1 MAATGP
7 NPLAIFQAFNA
18 YQQTEV
24 LRAAIEL
31 DVFTKIGAGNH
42 AVADIAKAIGASER
56 GTRILCDALTVMMLL
71 KKSGDSYSLT
81 EDSAMFLDRKS
92 RACMADASRFLMNPE
107 MAKGFYSFA
116 DAVRKGTTALPGDA
130 SVAPDF
136 AAWIDFARGMMP
148 LMVPAAQA
156 IARVVDAAS
165 GKPMKV
171 LDIAASHGIFGITIA
186 QQNKNAQI
194 VGLDWP
200 SVLEVSKENAA
211 KFGVADRY
219 STIAGSAFEVEL
231 GTGYD
236 VVLITNFLH
245 HFDEPTC
252 TNFLRKVFAA
262 LKPGGTVVTLEFVPD
277 DARVSP
283 PHAVWFAAVMLANT
297 PHGDAYTIGELKRMH
312 EAAGFTDVRLHELD
326 QSPNSIVT
334 ARKP

>member
-1 MAATGP
+1 MPPTGP

-42 AVADIAKAIGASER
+42 TVPEIAKAIGASER
-56 GTRILCDALTVMMLL
+56 GTRILCDALMVMTLL
-71 KKSGDSYSLT
+71 KKTGTSYSLS

-92 RACMADASRFLMNPE
+92 RACMADASRFLLKDDMHQ
-107 MAKGFYSFA
+107 GFRRFT
-116 DAVRKGTTALPGDA
+116 DAVRTGSSVLPGEGTMEPNYD
-130 SVAPDF
+130 SWV
-136 AAWIDFARGMMP
+136 DFARGMMP

-156 IARVVDAAS
+156 IARVLDASS

-171 LDIAASHGIFGITIA
+171 LDIASSHGIFGITIA

-200 SVLEVSKENAA
+200 AVLEVSKENAA

-219 STIAGSAFEVEL
+219 STIAGSAFDVDL
-231 GTGYD
+231 GSGYD
-236 VVLITNFLH
+236 AVLITNLLH

-252 TNFLRKVFAA
+252 TKLLKRAFAA

-283 PHAVWFAAVMLANT
+283 LHAVWFATVMLANT

-312 EAAGFTDVRLHELD
+312 EAAGFTGVTLHTLD

>member
-42 AVADIAKAIGASER
+42 TVPEIAKAIGASER
-56 GTRILCDALTVMMLL
+56 GTRILCDALSVMTLV
-71 KKSGDSYSLT
+71 KKNGSSYSLS
-81 EDSAMFLDRKS
+81 EDAAMFLDRKS

-107 MAKGFYSFA
+107 MQKGFRVFA

-130 SVAPDF
+130 STAPDF
-136 AAWIDFARGMMP
+136 AAWVDFARGMMP

-156 IARVVDAAS
+156 IARVLDASS

-200 SVLEVSKENAA
+200 AVLEVSKENAV

-219 STIAGSAFEVEL
+219 STIAGSAFDVDL
-231 GTGYD
+231 GNGYD
-236 VVLITNFLH
+236 AVLITNFLH

-252 TNFLRKVFAA
+252 TSFLKKVFAA

-283 PHAVWFAAVMLANT
+283 PHAVWFSAVMLANT
-297 PHGDAYTIGELKRMH
+297 PSGDAYTIGELKRMH
-312 EAAGFTDVRLHELD
+312 EAAGFTGVAMHPLE

>member
-42 AVADIAKAIGASER
+42 TVPEIAKAIGASER
-56 GTRILCDALTVMMLL
+56 GTRILCDALSVMTLV
-71 KKSGDSYSLT
+71 KKSGSSYTLS

-107 MAKGFYSFA
+107 MQKGFRSFA
-116 DAVRKGTTALPGDA
+116 EAVRKGTSALPGEG
-130 SVAPDF
+130 STEPNF
-136 AAWIDFARGMMP
+136 AAWVDFARGMMP

-156 IARVVDAAS
+156 IARVLDAGS

-171 LDIAASHGIFGITIA
+171 LDIASSHGIFGITIA

-194 VGLDWP
+194 VAVDWP
-200 SVLEVSKENAA
+200 AVLEVSKENAA
-211 KFGVADRY
+211 KFGVGERY

-231 GTGYD
+231 GSGYD

-252 TNFLRKVFAA
+252 TKLLKRFFAA

-283 PHAVWFAAVMLANT
+283 PHAVWFATVMLANT

>member
-1 MAATGP
+1 
-7 NPLAIFQAFNA
+7 
-18 YQQTEV
+18 
-24 LRAAIEL
+24 
-31 DVFTKIGAGNH
+31 
-42 AVADIAKAIGASER
+42 
-56 GTRILCDALTVMMLL
+56 
-71 KKSGDSYSLT
+71 
-81 EDSAMFLDRKS
+81 MFLDRKS
-92 RACMADASRFLMNPE
+92 RACMADATRFLLKEDMQQ
-107 MAKGFYSFA
+107 GFRRFA
-116 DAVRKGTTALPGDA
+116 DAVRKGESALPGEGT
-130 SVAPDF
+130 VEPNF
-136 AAWIDFARGMMP
+136 AAWVDFARGMMP

-156 IARVVDAAS
+156 IARVLDAAA

-171 LDIAASHGIFGITIA
+171 LDIASSHGIFGITIA
-186 QQNKNAQI
+186 QQNKNAHI

-200 SVLEVSKENAA
+200 AVLEVSKENAA

-219 STIAGSAFEVEL
+219 STIPGNAFEVDL

-236 VVLITNFLH
+236 VVLVTNFLH

-252 TNFLRKVFAA
+252 TNFLKKVFAA

-297 PHGDAYTIGELKRMH
+297 PHGDAYSIGELKRMH
-312 EAAGFTDVRLHELD
+312 EAAGFTGVTLHTLD